1 MAQWF
6 QVGLGL
12 GLGLLTAVTL
22 IAIIFGLLDT
32 IGTKFKL
39 WLTFR
44 RREPL

>member
-22 IAIIFGLLDT
+22 IAFLFGLMDT
-32 IGTKFKL
+32 VGTKFKL
-39 WLTFR
+39 WLALR